1 MVSLNKHLNNF
12 YLNRFCIIFFLVIIS
27 CDNKSFV
34 SDEILNSYEYSIV
47 SSTDFNFST
56 YQISPSI
63 GDDEKIFVG
72 NNNYFKNLT
81 TFIEFNDYNE
91 YINFNMKIDSAVIKI
106 KFLDNQ
112 NIDFLK
118 SHELSLGFIEKPNE
132 YNELTTNYDNISW
145 LNDEY
150 LTISSQVESDS
161 NGLYNLVF
169 NLDSNFIEMLSDS
182 TFNPLF
188 ILEELY
194 DENEILNLYSSNS
207 ITNKPFLSLFTS
219 SENDTLF
226 DSSFV
231 INASSDV
238 TIFEYPKLNEQFL
251 DSNLNYLSLG
261 AGLNTIIKP
270 ILKSV
275 ELPNT
280 ANIIK
285 ANLNIKID
293 TLITLDSLNLNF
305 QAITF
310 EDSAINWNWGEVL
323 MKDPY
328 PPISNIFGQSLLSN
342 IENST
347 LSLDITNYI
356 QFILSQRF
364 LNENELVNI
373 GLKIDLVNANSI
385 FDIIVFKNN
394 LSSTNN
400 VYVDIFY
407 ENN

>member
-12 YLNRFCIIFFLVIIS
+12 YLNRFCIIFSLLIIS

-63 GDDEKIFVG
+63 GDDEKISVG
-72 NNNYFKNLT
+72 NNSYFKNLT

-194 DENEILNLYSSNS
+194 DENEILNLHSSNS

-270 ILKSV
+270 ILKNV

-293 TLITLDSLNLNF
+293 TLITSDSLNLNF
-305 QAITF
+305 QAVTF

-323 MKDPY
+323 IKDPY

-364 LNENELVNI
+364 LNENELANI
-373 GLKIDLVNANSI
+373 GLKIDLINTNSI

>member
-1 MVSLNKHLNNF
+1 MVSLKKHLNNF
-12 YLNRFCIIFFLVIIS
+12 SLNRFCIIFSLLIIS

-34 SDEILNSYEYSIV
+34 SDEILNSYKYSIV

-63 GDDEKIFVG
+63 GDDEKISVG
-72 NNNYFKNLT
+72 NDSYFKNLT

-261 AGLNTIIKP
+261 AGLNTIINP
-270 ILKSV
+270 ILKNV

-285 ANLNIKID
+285 ANLNIEID
-293 TLITLDSLNLNF
+293 TLITSDSLNLNF
-305 QAITF
+305 QAVTF

-323 MKDPY
+323 IKDPY
-328 PPISNIFGQSLLSN
+328 SPISNIFGQSLLSN

-364 LNENELVNI
+364 LNENELVNF
-373 GLKIDLVNANSI
+373 GLKIDLVNTNSI
-385 FDIIVFKNN
+385 FDIIIFKNN
-394 LSSTNN
+394 LTSTNN

>member
-1 MVSLNKHLNNF
+1 MNKHLNNF
-12 YLNRFCIIFFLVIIS
+12 YLNRFCIIFSLLIIS

-63 GDDEKIFVG
+63 GDDEKISVG
-72 NNNYFKNLT
+72 NNSYFKNLT

-194 DENEILNLYSSNS
+194 DENEILNLHFSNS

-226 DSSFV
+226 DSIFV

-270 ILKSV
+270 LLKNV

-293 TLITLDSLNLNF
+293 TLITSDSLNLNF
-305 QAITF
+305 QAVTF

-323 MKDPY
+323 IKDPY

-342 IENST
+342 IENSI

-373 GLKIDLVNANSI
+373 GLKIDLVNTNSI

>member
-12 YLNRFCIIFFLVIIS
+12 YLNRFCIIFSLLIIS

-63 GDDEKIFVG
+63 GDDEKISVG
-72 NNNYFKNLT
+72 NNSYFKNLT

-194 DENEILNLYSSNS
+194 DENEILNLHSSNS

-226 DSSFV
+226 DSIFV

-270 ILKSV
+270 LLKNV

-293 TLITLDSLNLNF
+293 TLITSDSLNLNF
-305 QAITF
+305 QAVTF

-323 MKDPY
+323 IKDPY

-364 LNENELVNI
+364 LNENELANI
-373 GLKIDLVNANSI
+373 GLKIDLVNTNSI

>member
-12 YLNRFCIIFFLVIIS
+12 YLNRFCIIFSLLIIS

-63 GDDEKIFVG
+63 GDDEKISVG
-72 NNNYFKNLT
+72 NNSYFKNLT

-194 DENEILNLYSSNS
+194 DKNEILNLHSSNS

-226 DSSFV
+226 DSVFV

-270 ILKSV
+270 LLKNV

-293 TLITLDSLNLNF
+293 TLITSDSLNLNF
-305 QAITF
+305 QAVTF

-323 MKDPY
+323 IKDPY

-342 IENST
+342 IENSI

-364 LNENELVNI
+364 LNENELANI
-373 GLKIDLVNANSI
+373 GLKIDLINTNSI

>member
-12 YLNRFCIIFFLVIIS
+12 YLNRFCIIFSLLIIS

-63 GDDEKIFVG
+63 GDDEKISVG

-194 DENEILNLYSSNS
+194 DENEILNLHSSNS

-226 DSSFV
+226 DSIFV

-293 TLITLDSLNLNF
+293 TLITSDSLNLNF
-305 QAITF
+305 QAVTF

-323 MKDPY
+323 IKDPY
-328 PPISNIFGQSLLSN
+328 SPISNIFGQSLLSN

-364 LNENELVNI
+364 LNENELANI
-373 GLKIDLVNANSI
+373 GLKIDLVNTNSI

>member
-1 MVSLNKHLNNF
+1 MNKHLNNF
-12 YLNRFCIIFFLVIIS
+12 YLNRFCIIFSLLIIS

-63 GDDEKIFVG
+63 GDDEKISVG
-72 NNNYFKNLT
+72 NNSYFKNLT

-194 DENEILNLYSSNS
+194 DENEILNLHSSNS

-226 DSSFV
+226 DSIFV

-270 ILKSV
+270 LLKNV

-293 TLITLDSLNLNF
+293 TLITSDSLNLNF
-305 QAITF
+305 QAVTF

-323 MKDPY
+323 IKDPY

-364 LNENELVNI
+364 LNENELANI
-373 GLKIDLVNANSI
+373 GLKIDLVNTNSI

>member
-12 YLNRFCIIFFLVIIS
+12 YLNRFCIIFSLLIIS

-63 GDDEKIFVG
+63 GDDEKISVG
-72 NNNYFKNLT
+72 NNSYFKNLT

-91 YINFNMKIDSAVIKI
+91 YINLNMKIDSAVIKI

-194 DENEILNLYSSNS
+194 DENEILNLHSSNS

-226 DSSFV
+226 DSIFV

-270 ILKSV
+270 LLKNV

-293 TLITLDSLNLNF
+293 TLITSDSLNLNF
-305 QAITF
+305 QAVTF

-323 MKDPY
+323 IKDPY

-364 LNENELVNI
+364 LNENELANI
-373 GLKIDLVNANSI
+373 GLKIDLINTNSI

-394 LSSTNN
+394 LSSINN

>member
-12 YLNRFCIIFFLVIIS
+12 YLNRFCIIFSLLIIS

-63 GDDEKIFVG
+63 GDDEKISVG
-72 NNNYFKNLT
+72 NNSYFKNLT

-226 DSSFV
+226 DSIFV

-270 ILKSV
+270 LLKNV

-293 TLITLDSLNLNF
+293 TLITSDSLNLNF
-305 QAITF
+305 QAVTF

-323 MKDPY
+323 IKDPY

-364 LNENELVNI
+364 LNENELANI
-373 GLKIDLVNANSI
+373 GLKIDLINTNSI

>member
-12 YLNRFCIIFFLVIIS
+12 YLNRFCIIFSLVIIS

-63 GDDEKIFVG
+63 GDDEKISVG
-72 NNNYFKNLT
+72 NNSYFKNLT

-293 TLITLDSLNLNF
+293 TLITSDSLNLNF
-305 QAITF
+305 QAVTF

-323 MKDPY
+323 IKDPY
-328 PPISNIFGQSLLSN
+328 SPISNIFGQSLLSN

-373 GLKIDLVNANSI
+373 GLKIDLVNTNSI

-400 VYVDIFY
+400 IYVDIFY